1 MNDFSLE
8 KKIAYKFSNRLLL
21 RQALTHS
28 SAANEMGHG
37 LDKCNERLE
46 FLGDAVLN
54 LVISKHLYDR
64 AEDLTEGQ
72 LSKLRA
78 TIVCERSLAERGKVL
93 GLDGILHLGRG
104 EELSGGRERPSI
116 IADAVE
122 ALIGSIYLDGGFEAA
137 TSFVIATFEE
147 TIEKALVG
155 RLFRDY
161 KTEVQEILQGHGRM
175 EIDYR
180 MDNETGP
187 DHDKTFFISLWNDG
201 IKLGEGRGKTKKE
214 GEQEAAKA
222 ALEGGKLV
230 F

>member
-1 MNDFSLE
+1 MNETALE
-8 KKIAYKFSNRLLL
+8 KKIGYRFRNRLLL
-21 RQALTHS
+21 KEALTHS
-28 SAANEMGHG
+28 SAANEKGHET
-37 LDKCNERLE
+37 KCNERLE

-54 LVISKHLYDR
+54 LLVSRHLYDR
-64 AEDLTEGQ
+64 VEELKEGQ

-78 TIVCERSLAERGKVL
+78 TIVCERSLAELGKTL

-122 ALIGSIYLDGGFEAA
+122 ALIGSIYLDGGFDAA
-137 TSFVIATFEE
+137 TSFVIANLET
-147 TIEKALVG
+147 TIEKAFSG

-161 KTEVQEILQGHGRM
+161 KTEIQELLQGQGKM

-180 MDNETGP
+180 IDNEIGP
-187 DHDKTFFISLWNDG
+187 DHDKTFFISLWNG
-201 IKLGEGRGKTKKE
+201 EKKLGEGKGKTKKE
-214 GEQEAAKA
+214 GEQNAAKA
-222 ALEGGKLV
+222 ALVGEKFV